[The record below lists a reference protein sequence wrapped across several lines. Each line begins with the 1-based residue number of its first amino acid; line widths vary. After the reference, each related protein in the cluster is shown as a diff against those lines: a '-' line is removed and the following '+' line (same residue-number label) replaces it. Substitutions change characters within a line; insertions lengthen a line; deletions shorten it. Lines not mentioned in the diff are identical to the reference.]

1 LVASVCHNN
10 NQFCIKWRNPALP
23 KYVQRRYLLRCSV
36 YSIFFIGLNRYL
48 VLPKTSAV
56 ERTKKVDS
64 NMTSNMILVIS
75 EYVEKNFMA
84 NRTRRQKRVPKNKK
98 EAKQD
103 KAVPMNKSFDQHVKL
118 ALLAAVGILLFYP
131 PYFRGLFFATEML
144 TTHLATT
151 AVFLLWS
158 IGLLTKKDEVLRI
171 GLLDWLVLGYAA
183 VYCLSIIGAV
193 DTRQAMSGALKAFN
207 YGLIYFLVAQITV
220 DLRMFKN
227 WLVVLYASSVG
238 VALVGIGCAIGY
250 VHYPAGFDGQNI
262 TSTLQY
268 TNATSAYMAI
278 MAIVGVTLALTSKK
292 FWWQVLFSFTASLLI
307 LVSINSASKGAW
319 LIFIFALFLFL
330 IGMPARYRIKS
341 VYFFI
346 VTLFAGLAS
355 SNLFMLNVQNERP
368 GMALASLSLG
378 LAIVMV
384 ASLIWQGMV
393 RFQQAHGIWKTTVL
407 SVSGLGLAIAGGWIL
422 VGNRAVATV
431 GNITAEMAQLT
442 DMQNSSF
449 VSRWAMYRDAASIIK
464 DHPILGTGAGG
475 WNLLYHQY
483 QDFLYWTT
491 EVHNH
496 LLQVGVETGIPG
508 MLLWLGL
515 FVALAY
521 YIYKIRRNGVDDQGG
536 ILVWGVGTAIF
547 ALGAHSLIDFD
558 LSIPSLQ
565 ILFFAL
571 LGLVASAF
579 RPHSKPVELRNSKRM
594 LWAGVTL
601 SVAIALLSG
610 SFLFAI
616 LMSNHGTKMAQ
627 AGDYQSALLNFQK
640 ASAFDSFNSQYHAA
654 QARLY
659 AQLYVAKAGG
669 ESLSSQWFSS
679 SAHHANLAEAKSP
692 YDPKVIADLA
702 VTYGLLGS
710 SEEAIRLAD
719 RVVELNPWDINAY
732 NNLASIHTTHA
743 IRYLEAGDRQNAKKC
758 IEHALAIPER
768 IEQQAAKVQED
779 LLPFWSGA
787 RLVPDSNTVYILA
800 QAHYYRGDYVTSLQE
815 FEQLMSQSLASGDG
829 FKILYASALYKNGK
843 QADAEQV
850 MTDIKTSKPG
860 MYAQYLKIRD
870 LPAITEG

>member
-1 LVASVCHNN
+1 
-10 NQFCIKWRNPALP
+10 
-23 KYVQRRYLLRCSV
+23 
-36 YSIFFIGLNRYL
+36 
-48 VLPKTSAV
+48 
-56 ERTKKVDS
+56 
-64 NMTSNMILVIS
+64 MTSNMILVIS

-278 MAIVGVTLALTSKK
+278 MSIIGITLALSSKK
-292 FWWQVLFSFTASLLI
+292 TWGQVLYSFTASLLI
-307 LVSINSASKGAW
+307 LVSVNAASKGAW
-319 LIFIFALFLFL
+319 VIFILALVLFLV
-330 IGMPARYRIKS
+330 GMPTRYRIKS

-346 VTLFAGLAS
+346 ATLAAGLAS
-355 SNLFMLNVQNERP
+355 SHLFMLNIQSEQPVL
-368 GMALASLSLG
+368 ALLSLSSGLG
-378 LAIVMV
+378 IVLAAI
-384 ASLIWQGMV
+384 LLWQGMV
-393 RFQQAHGIWKTTVL
+393 RFQQAQGTWKTAAL
-407 SVSGLGLAIAGGWIL
+407 SISGLVLAIAAGWIL
-422 VGNRAVATV
+422 VGNKAAAVF
-431 GNITAEMAQLT
+431 GNITGEMAQLT
-442 DMQNSSF
+442 DLQGASF
-449 VSRWAMYRDAASIIK
+449 VSRWAMYVDAANIIK
-464 DHPILGTGAGG
+464 DHPVLGAGAGG

-508 MLLWLGL
+508 MLIWLGL

-521 YIYKIRRNGVDDQGG
+521 YIYRIRKSGIDDQGKV
-536 ILVWGVGTAIF
+536 LVWGVGTAVF

-565 ILFFAL
+565 ILFFAF
-571 LGLVASAF
+571 LGLMSSAF
-579 RPHSKPVELRNSKRM
+579 VPYANVVNQSTSKRI
-594 LWAGVTL
+594 LFAG
-601 SVAIALLSG
+601 IALSAVIALISG
-610 SFLFAI
+610 SFLISISSAKQ
-616 LMSNHGTKMAQ
+616 SQAMAQ
-627 AGDYQSALLNFQK
+627 KGNANAAITQLQK
-640 ASAFDSFNSQYHAA
+640 ASSFDPLNGELHASQ
-654 QARLY
+654 
-659 AQLYVAKAGG
+659 AQLYSQLYVNQYGG
-669 ESLSSQWFSS
+669 ETSQDKWYEM
-679 SAHHANLAEAKSP
+679 ATDHARAAESKSPMNPRIPSQLIGVYTRLGSYEEATRLAETT
-692 YDPKVIADLA
+692 I
-702 VTYGLLGS
+702 T
-710 SEEAIRLAD
+710 
-719 RVVELNPWDINAY
+719 LNPWDINAH
-732 NNLASIHTTHA
+732 NNLASMYTTTA
-743 IRYLEAGDRQNAKKC
+743 IRHLQSGDMPNANKYLEL
-758 IEHALAIPER
+758 ALTTPER
-768 IEQQAAKVQED
+768 IEQQAAQARAGFE
-779 LLPFWSGA
+779 A
-787 RLVPDSNTVYILA
+787 RLAPNSTTAYILA
-800 QAHYYRGDYVTSLQE
+800 QAHYYRGDYQIALQE
-815 FEQLMSQSLASGDG
+815 LKNLKNQPFAAGAD
-829 FKILYASALYKNGK
+829 FKILFAAALYKNGS
-843 QADAEQV
+843 QAEAEQI
-850 MTDIKTSKPG
+850 MTDFKTSQPG
-860 MYAQYLKIRD
+860 MYSRYLLIRD
-870 LPAITEG
+870 LSPIPGN